1 MPAIP
6 RSVSGAVPAWPQRLP
21 LIPESLRL
29 PARCEKYRRMRHSVF
44 YHCALG
50 EHFQLYGLSFRPK
63 NAVFPPAFGRTT
75 GKKTFL
81 LAAKSVFFP
90 SDSPIFPK
98 TRRMGGAWGNGLIGC
113 SFKL

>member
-1 MPAIP
+1 
-6 RSVSGAVPAWPQRLP
+6 
-21 LIPESLRL
+21 
-29 PARCEKYRRMRHSVF
+29 MRHSVF

-81 LAAKSVFFP
+81 LAAKSV
-90 SDSPIFPK
+90 SSPIFPK